1 MSISNVI
8 TRIKVKKWIKDGLS
22 VGGEKMSKSRGAY
35 QLIHH
40 SHGWL
45 PLEMM

>member
-1 MSISNVI
+1 MSISKVI

-22 VGGEKMSKSRGAY
+22 VWENVKIESGVSIDPSFR
-35 QLIHH
+35 
-40 SHGWL
+40 GWL

>member
-22 VGGEKMSKSRGAY
+22 VGENVKIERGC
-35 QLIHH
+35 IN
-40 SHGWL
+40 
-45 PLEMM
+45 

>member
-22 VGGEKMSKSRGAY
+22 VGENVKIESGVS
-35 QLIHH
+35 IDN
-40 SHGWL
+40 
-45 PLEMM
+45 